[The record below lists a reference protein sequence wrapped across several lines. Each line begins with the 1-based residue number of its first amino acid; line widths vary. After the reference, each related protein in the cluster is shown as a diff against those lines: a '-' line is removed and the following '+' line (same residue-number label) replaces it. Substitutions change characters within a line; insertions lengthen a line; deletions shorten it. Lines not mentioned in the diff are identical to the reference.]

1 MIEIIKYDI
10 EKYNFRKWFE
20 DCLGRLEDIH
30 LNHDIK
36 PVTYNTAGGIHAP
49 EEDTQYGLI
58 EKLYKEVMHESYP
71 FRYTWWEFQK
81 DVVKSWFDEDTVI
94 QQLPSIKI
102 FPSGYDW
109 KFYEETTLMNGRETN
124 MHYEMD
130 YPFHHPKFET
140 NFIIPLTDMDEDNGI
155 FVDGDMQTP
164 KRGEMVV
171 FDQVIH
177 GGYVH
182 NKSKNTRV
190 SMDFKACGL
199 SEYDNESLSD
209 IKVRKRGKWQT
220 QKDLFKIGNYYS
232 LI

>member
-1 MIEIIKYDI
+1 MIDVIKYDT
-10 EKYNFRKWFE
+10 EKYNFRKYFE
-20 DCLGRLEDIH
+20 DSLGHLEDLH

-36 PVTYNTAGGIHAP
+36 PVTYSTAGGVHLP

-58 EKLYKEVMHESYP
+58 EKLYKEVVHESYP
-71 FRYTWWEFQK
+71 FRFMWWEFQK
-81 DVVKSWFDEDTVI
+81 DVVKSWFGENVVI

-109 KFYEETTLMNGRETN
+109 KFYEDTTLINGREASI
-124 MHYEMD
+124 HYEMD
-130 YPFHHPKFET
+130 FPFHHPKFET

-155 FVDGDMQTP
+155 FVEGVMQTP
-164 KRGEMVV
+164 KQGEMVV
-171 FDQVIH
+171 FDQVLH

-190 SMDFKACGL
+190 SMDFKACGW
-199 SEYDNESLSD
+199 SEYNNESLSD

-220 QKDLFKIGNYYS
+220 QKELFKIGNYYTI
-232 LI
+232 L